1 MIDSDDNVGEYE
13 DEVDFGENDDQIL
26 RGGQNIE
33 DEKEDKMHGF
43 EEEMAQQLNMINSD
57 DQNKSQQRNDDEFD
71 QDQDGEEEE
80 EGDQLIDIDNLE
92 DNEKAILWQYLHEE
106 YKNNP
111 DKLPMPREVVE

>member
-13 DEVDFGENDDQIL
+13 DEEDFGENDDQIL

-43 EEEMAQQLNMINSD
+43 EEEMAQQLNMINTD
-57 DQNKSQQRNDDEFD
+57 DQDKSQQRNDDEFD
-71 QDQDGEEEE
+71 QDQDVEEEE

-111 DKLPMPREVVE
+111 DQLPMPREVVE

>member
-43 EEEMAQQLNMINSD
+43 EEEMA
-57 DQNKSQQRNDDEFD
+57 
-71 QDQDGEEEE
+71 
-80 EGDQLIDIDNLE
+80 
-92 DNEKAILWQYLHEE
+92 
-106 YKNNP
+106 
-111 DKLPMPREVVE
+111 